1 MDSSHYTVRS
11 KCTLTMKN
19 FLRFLF
25 LFFIT
30 LFVVVI
36 HFFIVYT
43 FSFPFDK
50 VNILFIYLIFYLLLT
65 ERGNVVWLAFLTH
78 IFIEVFPSNIFG
90 VTLLSSSLAFIF
102 SYWFHMYYITNRKW
116 YGATTL
122 IISTLLC
129 YRILYSV
136 FLFVF
141 HRIAPSSS
149 RSIQW
154 AELWQLSV
162 YEIAL
167 TSLLFTFLYLL
178 LSKFSKT
185 FSRALS
191 K

>member
-1 MDSSHYTVRS
+1 
-11 KCTLTMKN
+11 MKK

-25 LFFIT
+25 LFCLT
-30 LFVVVI
+30 LFIVVV

-50 VNILFIYLIFYLLLT
+50 INILFIYLVFYLLLT

-129 YRILYSV
+129 YRVLYSL

-141 HRIAPSSS
+141 HRIAPST

-154 AELWQLSV
+154 TELWQLSI

-167 TSLLFTFLYLL
+167 TTVLFTILYFIF
-178 LSKFSKT
+178 SKFSKN
-185 FSRALS
+185 FSRTLS